1 MAYKGKGLNFSTCSS
16 TSHKTDFAGSDMEQ
30 YKVAAGYK
38 VWSRINSYTCW
49 VFKLVEKTAELR
61 SLQVVGENHI
71 R

>member
-1 MAYKGKGLNFSTCSS
+1 
-16 TSHKTDFAGSDMEQ
+16 MEQ